1 MPLRTGLFVALLA
14 AAPLVAQAQS
24 KEQMIA
30 DWTRDK
36 TNVLDYTRAI
46 PDSALGFRA
55 TPGVRTLAEQIEHI
69 VQTNEQVAAE
79 ALRGAAN
86 PKLGDPKVYLKNK
99 AALVKYVT
107 DTYLTQRTSAPSA
120 ASVSMS
126 TAVCTVMC
134 SEPMILAPARGRWP
148 WYSARIAMRP
158 GISNSARRI
167 SLRPNSAKLRSRTL
181 NGGRPACTAA

>member
-46 PDSALGFRA
+46 PDSALGFRP

-107 DTYLTQRTSAPSA
+107 DTYDYAIAALRAATPAMLAKPVSVFKLPAQPAERWMALSHEHTSWTLGQTIP
-120 ASVSMS
+120 
-126 TAVCTVMC
+126 
-134 SEPMILAPARGRWP
+134 
-148 WYSARIAMRP
+148 Y
-158 GISNSARRI
+158 
-167 SLRPNSAKLRSRTL
+167 LRL
-181 NGGRPACTAA
+181 NGVKPPDYQIPF